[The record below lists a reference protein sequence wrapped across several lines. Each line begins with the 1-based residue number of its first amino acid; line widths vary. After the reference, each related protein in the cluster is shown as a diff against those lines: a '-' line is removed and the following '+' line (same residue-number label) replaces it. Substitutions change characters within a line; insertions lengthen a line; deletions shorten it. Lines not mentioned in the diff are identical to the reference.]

1 MQPGCVQRPD
11 ACTRQACLSPGASNQ
26 LNCRLYRQMT
36 NCVHA
41 LSLEEAMGTSSCRA
55 EVTAD
60 DLLVRLRA
68 DVIGQGRYSSNLM
81 LGDENSVVRPRHA
94 EVGGRCARGE
104 RGGRGSIWRRGG
116 HSQHPQPTHMRKH
129 SSAKQEVGTL
139 AEYRR
144 PRRHCA
150 TK

>member
-1 MQPGCVQRPD
+1 
-11 ACTRQACLSPGASNQ
+11 
-26 LNCRLYRQMT
+26 
-36 NCVHA
+36 
-41 LSLEEAMGTSSCRA
+41 MGTSSCRA

-94 EVGGRCARGE
+94 EVGGKCTRGE
-104 RGGRGSIWRRGG
+104 RGGRGSIRRRGR
-116 HSQHPQPTHMRKH
+116 HSQHPRPAQMSKH